1 LVSTPGDFGV
11 RTEEPAQRPLLDYLA
26 TRFIESG
33 WSTKA
38 LHRMILLSSTYQQSS
53 DASEAALRGDPD
65 NHLLSRMNRQR
76 LDFEAMRDTALALSG
91 KLDLTIGGQPV
102 DILAE
107 PFSTRR
113 TIYGFIDRQNLPGL
127 FRTFDFANPDVSNQG
142 RFHTTVP
149 QQALFLMNNPFMLEQ
164 AASLSKRADQKGKT
178 EREKVESIFELALER
193 KPSSSEVDRAE
204 RFIQA
209 QPKDEK
215 VPALAKFAQVLM
227 LSNECQ
233 FVD

>member
-1 LVSTPGDFGV
+1 
-11 RTEEPAQRPLLDYLA
+11 
-26 TRFIESG
+26 
-33 WSTKA
+33 
-38 LHRMILLSSTYQQSS
+38 
-53 DASEAALRGDPD
+53 
-65 NHLLSRMNRQR
+65 MNRQR
-76 LDFEAMRDTALALSG
+76 LDFEAMRDTVLAVAG
-91 KLDLTIGGQPV
+91 KLDLTMGGQPV

-107 PFSTRR
+107 PFSMRR
-113 TIYGFIDRQNLPGL
+113 TIYGFIDRQNLPGI

-164 AASLSKRADQKGKT
+164 AASLAKRSEEKCKT
-178 EREKVESIFELALER
+178 TGGQIERVFELALER
-193 KPSSSEVDRAE
+193 KPTKAELARAK
-204 RFIQA
+204 RFIDS

-215 VPALAKFAQVLM
+215 VPALAKFAQVLI